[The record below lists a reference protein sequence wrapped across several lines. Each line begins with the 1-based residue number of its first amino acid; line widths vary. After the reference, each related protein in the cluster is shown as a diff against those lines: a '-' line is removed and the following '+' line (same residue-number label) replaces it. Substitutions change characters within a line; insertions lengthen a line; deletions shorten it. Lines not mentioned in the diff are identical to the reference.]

1 MPIRR
6 VLSSATVILVVL
18 SCLAVILSA
27 GCAPKLPPEPEWE
40 KDARMTLD
48 YADALFSRREYDR
61 ASKTLDDFFTRYPK
75 SRQADRAL
83 FLKGEI
89 RLVGRDFRQ
98 ALSYYKELIERFPTS
113 TLIVESKYK
122 LGLCYFELKEYD
134 LAISNLEDRSKIT
147 DAVRL
152 KRIAEMLSAAY
163 LAKKN
168 YLQAV
173 REYAYLAETAQN
185 DKQRAGYRDRVREI
199 IDKNLSGDELKTL
212 AGGTAYPADIAML
225 RYGSL
230 LVEQRNYHDAIKI
243 SKGFLD
249 RYPSHPE
256 KTRAEMILNEATS
269 RLSAPRYT
277 IGALLPQ
284 SGQLA
289 FFGDRILKGIQ
300 LAVHAYNLQNP
311 DDRVELLVKDTEGSP
326 EKAAAAMGELAS
338 QGIVAAIGP
347 VTTRDEEALVP
358 VLEKLKIPVIRP
370 AASRAGF
377 MEKSPWIFR
386 NALTIDS
393 QAQAAAQY
401 ALHLKLRKFVIMY
414 PDEPYGRD
422 LSHLF
427 ARGLERKAEILATIA
442 YPPETKDFGPY
453 IRKIIE
459 IDLRSRKIPIPND
472 DAERKKLF
480 QEYTPS
486 FDALYLPGYAERV
499 GLLIPQLTF
508 YNITGKVMIGSD
520 NWHSPDLI
528 ERAGR
533 YADGAVF
540 VDGFFPESTDQ
551 VIRSFVD
558 TYRSAYQDEPD
569 ILSAQAYDAAM
580 MIFSFLKQRK
590 STPLALRDSLLAL
603 KDYPGITGSTT
614 FQSSTEAQKKLYLIR
629 VEDGKFVLMNS
640 EK

>member
-1 MPIRR
+1 MHLRR
-6 VLSSATVILVVL
+6 VLSSATVILAALACLVVL
-18 SCLAVILSA
+18 LPA

-40 KDARMTLD
+40 KDARQLLD
-48 YADALFSRREYDR
+48 YADGLFARREYDR
-61 ASKTLDDFFTRYPK
+61 ASKTLDEFFAQYPK
-75 SRQADRAL
+75 SRQTDHAL
-83 FLKGEI
+83 FLMGEI
-89 RLVGRDFRQ
+89 RLAGRDYRQ
-98 ALSYYKELIERFPTS
+98 ALSYYKDLIERFPAS
-113 TLIVESKYK
+113 TFIVESKYK

-147 DAVRL
+147 DTARL
-152 KRIAEMLSAAY
+152 RRISEMLSASY

-168 YLQAV
+168 YLKAV
-173 REYAYLAETAQN
+173 KEYAYLAETSQN
-185 DKQRAGYRDRVREI
+185 DKQKAGYRDRVREI
-199 IDKNLSGDELKTL
+199 VDKSLSEDELKSL

-225 RYGSL
+225 RYGGL
-230 LVEQRNYHDAIKI
+230 LIEQKNYNDAIKI

-249 RYPSHPE
+249 RYPNHPE

-277 IGALLPQ
+277 VGALVPQ

-289 FFGDRILKGIQ
+289 FFGDRVLKGIQ
-300 LAVHAYNLQNP
+300 LAVHIYNLQDP
-311 DDRVELLVKDTEGSP
+311 DNRVELLVKDTEGSP
-326 EKAAAAMGELAS
+326 EKTAVAMGELAS

-358 VLEKLKIPVIRP
+358 VLEKLKIPVMRP

-377 MEKSPWIFR
+377 TTKSPWIFR

-393 QAQAAAQY
+393 QAQTATQY
-401 ALHLKLRKFVIMY
+401 ALNLKLKKFVIMY

-427 ARGLERKAEILATIA
+427 ASELERKAEILATIA

-453 IRKIIE
+453 IRKVIE
-459 IDLRSRKIPIPND
+459 IDLRSRRIPIPDD

-480 QEYTPS
+480 LEYAPS

-499 GLLIPQLTF
+499 GLLIPQLAF

-520 NWHSPDLI
+520 NWHSPDLV

-551 VIRSFVD
+551 AIRSFVD
-558 TYRSAYQDEPD
+558 TYRSAYQEEPD

-580 MIFSFLKQRK
+580 MIFSLLKQRRN
-590 STPLALRDSLLAL
+590 TPLAIRDGLQAL
-603 KDYPGITGSTT
+603 KDYPGITGATT
-614 FQSSTEAQKKLYLIR
+614 FEGSTEAHKKLYLIK
-629 VEDGKFVLMNS
+629 VENGKFVQTSSAN
-640 EK
+640 